1 MKTKKEKDMLG
12 IKSIT
17 KNKPYKTFDDLINKM
32 YAPEK
37 IISQLQNLT
46 IQIYKTEQKREKNW
60 KQRDQYT
67 LKGISCV

>member
-37 IISQLQNLT
+37 IISQL
-46 IQIYKTEQKREKNW
+46 
-60 KQRDQYT
+60 
-67 LKGISCV
+67 